1 MDGGWAWAG
10 KEFRLLLGHRK
21 SLAETV
27 EQSLV
32 ECESEPRGNLGEEHL
47 SLGNRMC
54 EDPTVVG
61 GWLWKQKKEA
71 RVAETGRQRRRIV
84 GETVDGIGE

>member
-1 MDGGWAWAG
+1 M
-10 KEFRLLLGHRK
+10 LLGHRK
-21 SLAETV
+21 SLAETA
-27 EQSLV
+27 EQSLA
-32 ECESEPRGNLGEEHL
+32 ECESEPCGNLGEEHL
-47 SLGNRMC
+47 SLWNRMC

-71 RVAETGRQRRRIV
+71 SVDETGRQRRRRV